1 MSKALEKI
9 KEEFLA
15 LLPPTIFFFIALH
28 ILGVVRAL
36 MTKGTGL
43 PLTSSAQIAIGALI
57 LGKAVLLA
65 DLLPAINR
73 FPGKPLAYNVAW
85 KSAIYFLVA
94 TLIHYLERLI
104 DFWKEAG
111 SFVAANQKLL
121 EVIVWPHFWALQ
133 IVLIALILNYCVIRE
148 LSRVLGAG
156 KMMAMFFGSR
166 GKAAV

>member
-1 MSKALEKI
+1 MSKALEKV
-9 KEEFLA
+9 KEELLA

-43 PLTSSAQIAIGALI
+43 PLTSSAQIAVGALI

-73 FPGKPLAYNVAW
+73 FPDKPLAYNVAW
-85 KSAIYFLVA
+85 KSVIYFLVA

-111 SFVAANQKLL
+111 SFAAANQKLL

-133 IVLIALILNYCVIRE
+133 IILLVLILNYCVIRE
-148 LSRVLGAG
+148 LGRVLGAG

-166 GKAAV
+166 GSAAV

>member
-1 MSKALEKI
+1 VSKALEKI

-15 LLPPTIFFFIALH
+15 LLPPTLFFFVALH

-43 PLTSSAQIAIGALI
+43 PLTSSAQIAVGALI

-133 IVLIALILNYCVIRE
+133 IVLLVLILNYCVIRE
-148 LSRVLGAG
+148 LSRVVGAD
-156 KMMAMFFGSR
+156 KMMTMFFRSR
-166 GKAAV
+166 GSAAV